1 MKKFSVIVTSV
12 VLLAAFLWGSTGITV
27 YSHYCSLSD
36 SVNTSLF
43 VDDADC
49 DHHIEK
55 AVTQSCCDEKKS
67 CSSEMEDTDCCA
79 TQKQV
84 FKLVSVFDVP
94 GEKQQIKIVDFKLF
108 ECKKT
113 IFEEKDIY
121 VGEFKIPEE
130 LPPGSFGKKLLL
142 AIHQQKIA
150 PAPLV

>member
-1 MKKFSVIVTSV
+1 MQHLSKLISGFI
-12 VLLAAFLWGSTGITV
+12 LLLAFLWATTGITV
-27 YSHYCSLSD
+27 YSHYCYESEDIYKSI
-36 SVNTSLF
+36 F
-43 VDDADC
+43 VEDAGC
-49 DHHIEK
+49 EHHEEDK
-55 AVTQSCCDEKKS
+55 TLEACCSEKKS
-67 CSSEMEDTDCCA
+67 CHADATDSDCCA

-113 IFEEKDIY
+113 IFEEKDIF

-142 AIHQQKIA
+142 TIHQQKIA